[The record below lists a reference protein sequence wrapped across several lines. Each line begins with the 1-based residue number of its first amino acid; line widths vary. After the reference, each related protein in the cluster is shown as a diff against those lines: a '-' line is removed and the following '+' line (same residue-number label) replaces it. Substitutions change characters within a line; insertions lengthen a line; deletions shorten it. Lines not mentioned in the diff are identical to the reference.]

1 MPFPLLALPLL
12 SGLKTAVVGFVSGTF
27 KFVTEHPRA
36 ALEIVLVVGAAV
48 GSWYWTKERVSKEKD
63 AFYQPI
69 IQQYAGEIEAL
80 NTKVKDV
87 ETSSEKAA
95 AEAETRIGEANAEIE
110 RLKGDYE
117 AKLAEER
124 ARKKGRIQTVYVPIP
139 GSTGADG
146 KPKEAEVTF
155 ENGEVV
161 CRRLPETYKDT
172 VNSMIREANKAIS
185 GAK

>member
-1 MPFPLLALPLL
+1 MPLPLLALPFL
-12 SGLKTAVVGFVSGTF
+12 SGLKTAVVGLISGTF

-36 ALEIVLVVGAAV
+36 ALEIVVVVGTAV
-48 GSWYWTKERVSKEKD
+48 GSWYWTKERVAKEKD

-80 NTKVKDV
+80 NTKVKDT
-87 ETSSEKAA
+87 EESSAKAA
-95 AEAETRIGEANAEIE
+95 EEAQTKINDANAKIE
-110 RLKGDYE
+110 SLTGDYE

-124 ARKKGRIQTVYVPIP
+124 ARKKGRIQTVYVPLP
-139 GSTGADG
+139 GVGTDG
-146 KPKEAEVTF
+146 KPKEVEVTL

-172 VNSMIREANKAIS
+172 VNSMIREANKAIT
-185 GAK
+185 GGK